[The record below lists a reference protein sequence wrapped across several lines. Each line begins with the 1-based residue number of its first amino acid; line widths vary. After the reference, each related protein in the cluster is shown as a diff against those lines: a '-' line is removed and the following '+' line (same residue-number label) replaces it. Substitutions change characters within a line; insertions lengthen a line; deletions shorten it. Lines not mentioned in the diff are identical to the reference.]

1 MSTDARK
8 HTSIAAGEK
17 PTRAGLAAAIL
28 SISDTVPVAN
38 ATEANQIAAA
48 LIALGQNLATTPLT
62 VRRADAPGMH
72 TIETTKDGAS
82 WVPSSAV
89 LHFATTT
96 ARDTWTTSYSAQLT
110 ANDECVINSTD
121 LYTWTGTLWV
131 PAGPTSPHFAF
142 GRTTAFNFTS
152 SLAVLTW
159 DAAVVDG
166 TLAGFTVSAGV
177 FTCTIPGLYL
187 INSEITAGATIIGNI
202 QLQKNGTAVRINNQA
217 TSASGSQSFVVCDS
231 IRLAVGDTIQIQI
244 QATGTVAG
252 VATATQTRITFDML
266 HS

>member
-131 PAGPTSPHFAF
+131 PAGPTLPHFAF
-142 GRTTAFNFTS
+142 ARTTAFNFTTT
-152 SLAVLTW
+152 LTTLTW
-159 DAAVVDG
+159 DASVTEG
-166 TLAGFTVSAGV
+166 TLAGFTVASGV
-177 FTCTIPGLYL
+177 FTCTIPGVYQV
-187 INSEITAGATIIGNI
+187 NAQVTCGATTAGNI
-202 QLQKNGTAVRINNQA
+202 QLQKNGTAFRINNQVTGA
-217 TSASGSQSFVVCDS
+217 GNQSFTAADT
-231 IRLAVGDTIQIQI
+231 IRLAVGDTIQVQI